1 MTRILSC
8 ASCSAAKNTSFCTPG
23 RPKMVSTPLITSE
36 RMTASAALSLSL
48 MLYALRRLAL
58 ELPISPAGMLF
69 PNPRHPIVVHHIHI
83 GEVFGVAAGGI
94 VEIPEDVGAENV
106 APELGR
112 GLPALLFHEIAAL
125 QHLIEAVDLER
136 DVIEAA
142 G

>member
-1 MTRILSC
+1 
-8 ASCSAAKNTSFCTPG
+8 
-23 RPKMVSTPLITSE
+23 
-36 RMTASAALSLSL
+36 
-48 MLYALRRLAL
+48 
-58 ELPISPAGMLF
+58 
-69 PNPRHPIVVHHIHI
+69 
-83 GEVFGVAAGGI
+83 

-142 G
+142 GLGPGEQEKIVMILRPGAAEEIAEPAGAIAQPEAEPLFIEIGNLARALLRHEEHDMAH